1 MSRESILKAVKQNQP
16 AGRVLPEVPS
26 ELSLSFENNTL
37 KFTEVLTGIG
47 GRVIPVY
54 ANDQLEIIIPEAFQG
69 NSDILSVSS
78 QVSFGEINPL
88 AFDQPHL
95 LSEIHIAL
103 MDAQFGVAE
112 NGAVWVAEAQYKIR
126 ALPFI
131 CTHLAVLLRKTDI
144 VPDMHAAY
152 QRIGTADYGFGLFM
166 AGPSKTAD
174 IEQSLVLGAHGPKSM
189 TVFVLD

>member
-1 MSRESILKAVKQNQP
+1 MSRESILKAVKQSQP
-16 AGRVLPEVPS
+16 GGRVLPEVPS
-26 ELSLSFENNTL
+26 GLSLSFENSVA
-37 KFTEVLTGIG
+37 KFTEVLTAIG

-54 ANDQLEIIIPEAFQG
+54 ADDALATIIPEAFEG
-69 NSDILSVSS
+69 STDILSVSS

-88 AFDQPHL
+88 AFTQPHL

-103 MDAQFGVAE
+103 VDAQFGVAE
-112 NGAVWVAEAQYKIR
+112 NGAVWVSEEQYKIR

-131 CTHLAVLLRKTDI
+131 CTHLAVLLRKNDM

-152 QRIGTADYGFGLFM
+152 QRIGAADYGFGLFI

-189 TVFVLD
+189 TIFLMP